1 MFPTC
6 NLQLCNI
13 DLPMVNIGFSY
24 WLREEMQKRDWTQ
37 ADLMRHS
44 GMSNAQISRVLNES
58 REPGNDF
65 LRAVA
70 RAFKVSPEIVFRA
83 AGALSTD
90 QLQDLINAVR
100 PALESADRE
109 QVRSALRSFIDHI
122 TIDRDEKTILGQIV
136 FYVPDLP
143 DGYAYE
149 KSHRPFPLHTHKFSY
164 TYSSN
169 FRGSF
174 SLTRR

>member
-13 DLPMVNIGFSY
+13 DLPMVNFGFSY
-24 WLREEMQKRDWTQ
+24 WLREEMQKREWTQ

-65 LRAVA
+65 LRAIA

-83 AGALSTD
+83 AGVLPELKKGEDPTQEQWNFIYTQLD
-90 QLQDLINAVR
+90 QNKRQQLLQYAQYLAEEQAKYEARPRRMDLA
-100 PALESADRE
+100 
-109 QVRSALRSFIDHI
+109 
-122 TIDRDEKTILGQIV
+122 K
-136 FYVPDLP
+136 DLP
-143 DGYAYE
+143 PVE
-149 KSHRPFPLHTHKFSY
+149 
-164 TYSSN
+164 
-169 FRGSF
+169 
-174 SLTRR
+174 